1 MADAPRFQA
10 PTGTFDVL
18 PPASARW
25 ETLLGGFAAVAGRAG
40 YGLVIDPLFEDVGVF
55 LRGIGEG
62 SEVVTKEMYE
72 FEDKGGRRMALRPEG
87 TASVVRAFV
96 QHRPPVPFKAWYAT
110 PAFRYERPQAG
121 RYRQHHQLGVEALG
135 SEDPDL
141 DVEVVALAHD
151 FYRSLGLRQVSVK
164 VNSMG
169 DRECLPAY
177 REALGAFLESR
188 RDRLCPEH
196 REKAAA
202 NPLRVLDCKKPE
214 CRAATEDAPRLG
226 DFLCAPCRKHFE
238 RVRTGLDDVGIGHTV
253 DFRLVRGFDYY
264 TRTTFEFAAEALSA
278 AQNAV
283 GGGGRYDGLVESLG
297 GPPTPGIGF
306 GMGIERLLLACDAE
320 GVLPVP
326 AAQVEVFVVDV
337 TGGAEAL
344 ALTTELRR
352 AGIRADR
359 AFDGRS
365 MKAQLRAA
373 DRSGAEVAVIVGD
386 DERGAGTAVVK
397 AMRAGPIPEGQEQ
410 RTVPRA
416 EVVHEVRLLLR
427 GEEETEWEGQGTA

>member
-1 MADAPRFQA
+1 VAEAPRFQA

-25 ETLLGGFAAVAGRAG
+25 QELLARFSGVAGGAG
-40 YGLVIDPLFEDVGVF
+40 YGLVINPLFEDVGVF

-62 SEVVTKEMYE
+62 SDVVTKEMYE
-72 FEDKGGRRMALRPEG
+72 FVDKGDRRLALRPEG

-121 RYRQHHQLGVEALG
+121 RYRQHHQLGIEALG

-141 DVEVVALAHD
+141 DVEVVAVGHD
-151 FYRSLGLRQVSVK
+151 FYRSLGLRRVTVK

-169 DRECLPAY
+169 DRDCLPGY
-177 REALGAFLESR
+177 RAALAEYLEAHAGE
-188 RDRLCPEH
+188 LCDEH
-196 REKAAA
+196 REKWRA
-202 NPLRVLDCKKPE
+202 NPLRVLDCKKPA
-214 CRAATEDAPRLG
+214 CRAATTDAPKTVDL
-226 DFLCAPCRKHFE
+226 LCEPCRKHFE
-238 RVRTGLDDVGIGHTV
+238 RVRTGLDDVGIEHV
-253 DFRLVRGFDYY
+253 LDFRLVRGFDYY
-264 TRTTFEFAAEALSA
+264 TRTTFEFVAEALSS

-320 GVLPVP
+320 EVLPGP
-326 AAQVEVFVVDV
+326 AAQVDVFVVDV
-337 TGGAEAL
+337 TGGAQAL
-344 ALTTELRR
+344 ALTAELRR
-352 AGIRADR
+352 AGVRADR

-373 DRSGAEVAVIVGD
+373 DRSGAEVAVIVGE
-386 DERGAGTAVVK
+386 DELTAGTAVVK
-397 AMRAGPIPEGQEQ
+397 AMSGGEGQQ
-410 RTVPRA
+410 
-416 EVVHEVRLLLR
+416 VVAR
-427 GEEETEWEGQGTA
+427 GEVLRAVRALLGRPAPIDEFHGEGTA